1 VVVGQQDENGV
12 VSAGDMRVMTDVS
25 PKASIFVLA
34 GNEPFYDFL
43 FFSRREGLLESSKGG
58 E

>member
-1 VVVGQQDENGV
+1 
-12 VSAGDMRVMTDVS
+12 MRVMTYVS

-34 GNEPFYDFL
+34 GNEPFYDLL